1 MDKEE
6 MTVKQT
12 RGTVGERQMAFV
24 NALKA
29 VDSMKDEYLV
39 YDHFITPVEL
49 HYYGYSGK
57 DIDYRIQCG
66 YHKTAL
72 EPYINECGW
81 DNINTTIVADG
92 LTRKEAE
99 LLEDQL
105 IREGWKRG
113 DCINKQGSGGEWRDN
128 HKEYEKTKSH
138 QCYMNKQDYYKELH
152 KKYYDEH
159 KEELRGK
166 HKEYYNKTKD
176 IKSKYS
182 KQRNSTPEGKIYYR
196 VSSFNR
202 DHPDR
207 KIETALE
214 AKQKYLET
222 GYIPDYV
229 KNDDI
234 ECNYEA
240 YYISALRDIAETVLD
255 MRFDE
260 NNEVIVE
267 PNEEYDEER

>member
-1 MDKEE
+1 
-6 MTVKQT
+6 
-12 RGTVGERQMAFV
+12 
-24 NALKA
+24 
-29 VDSMKDEYLV
+29 
-39 YDHFITPVEL
+39 
-49 HYYGYSGK
+49 
-57 DIDYRIQCG
+57 
-66 YHKTAL
+66 
-72 EPYINECGW
+72 
-81 DNINTTIVADG
+81 
-92 LTRKEAE
+92 
-99 LLEDQL
+99 
-105 IREGWKRG
+105 
-113 DCINKQGSGGEWRDN
+113 
-128 HKEYEKTKSH
+128 
-138 QCYMNKQDYYKELH
+138 MNKQDYYKELH